1 MGKELG
7 RIREMIELPFKYPA
21 IFQHLG
27 IEPPKGVLLC
37 GPPGTGKMRR
47 LRMGQRPVE
56 AALAS
61 AIFSSRKTFAYSSG
75 KHTLWFTAGLNNF

>member
-37 GPPGTGKMRR
+37 GPPGTGKM
-47 LRMGQRPVE
+47 LKPARP
-56 AALAS
+56 
-61 AIFSSRKTFAYSSG
+61 
-75 KHTLWFTAGLNNF
+75 AGLPLPIAGCSIKATPPADGSAPG